1 MVLDRLDY
9 LSEAEKQFDDKIIYK
24 DISFNDKILRDTV
37 ETSNK
42 MVSKPKRKGSIS
54 KKENEMYCVQL

>member
-9 LSEAEKQFDDKIIYK
+9 LSEAEKQFDDKNIYN

-42 MVSKPKRKGSIS
+42 MVSKP
-54 KKENEMYCVQL
+54 

>member
-1 MVLDRLDY
+1 MAGYYIRSLTEDKSIVIQVVLDRLDY
-9 LSEAEKQFDDKIIYK
+9 LSEAEKQFDDKNIYN

-42 MVSKPKRKGSIS
+42 MVSKP
-54 KKENEMYCVQL
+54 